1 MGNFSILRP
10 LNQQFIQYP
19 YWIAQDSQFSYEE
32 KGLLTNLLIFKDSF
46 HKSALARFASNGK
59 RSIERAWKGLIAKGI
74 LIAQRFK
81 SNNRFDWSYTV
92 NLEKISRIPKVDYAE
107 IALRHGVSEAVAR
120 AILEE
125 TLPMPPFSASQS
137 EIRVVK
143 TQKGAISKP
152 VLEIEPMP
160 IPVMEIAKPVLEIEP
175 MPISVMEIA
184 KPVLEIE
191 EMPIPVLEVAK
202 QVLEIEKMPIPEIE
216 PSPTLQTPT
225 MGLAEMWIPIMDMDW
240 MSNPFWFESASPLL
254 PAIEIEKPVMVEAKS
269 PISERVNLVWIEK
282 TPLITMETAKP
293 TLATEKMPIIHSATT
308 PQSNAIPSQTA
319 SERHEQY
326 ALRLLQDTKLI
337 DYLRLESPHFEV
349 KPEILVAF
357 QKRLEMN
364 EIQHPTYEKYAQHF
378 RNWLPDF
385 LKYQQKGHSFQS
397 VKKNWDAEN
406 PEKEEKCGSNKA
418 FNILRKKLQNPQSDY
433 MTYQSWVIEL
443 SEMTENLSS
452 ADIAYKKE
460 LLETQKAGKLKE
472 RYEHF
477 KAKNAAAPV
486 RGR

>member
-1 MGNFSILRP
+1 MSNLNILRP
-10 LNQQFIQYP
+10 VNQQFIQYP
-19 YWIAQDSQFSYEE
+19 YWIAQDNQFSFEE
-32 KGLLTNLLIFKDSF
+32 KGLLTNLLSFKDSF

-92 NLEKISRIPKVDYAE
+92 NLEKISRIPTVDYTE

-137 EIRVVK
+137 EI
-143 TQKGAISKP
+143 
-152 VLEIEPMP
+152 
-160 IPVMEIAKPVLEIEP
+160 
-175 MPISVMEIA
+175 
-184 KPVLEIE
+184 
-191 EMPIPVLEVAK
+191 PVLEVAK
-202 QVLEIEKMPIPEIE
+202 HVLEIEPMPIPEIE

-225 MGLAEMWIPIMDMDW
+225 MDWAETWIPITDLDW
-240 MSNPFWFESASPLL
+240 MSTPFGFESL
-254 PAIEIEKPVMVEAKS
+254 PAMEIGKPVMVEAKM
-269 PISERVNLVWIEK
+269 PISERENLGWIEK
-282 TPLITMETAKP
+282 TPLIAIE
-293 TLATEKMPIIHSATT
+293 
-308 PQSNAIPSQTA
+308 NAIPSQTA

-326 ALRLLQDTKLI
+326 AARLLQDTKLT

-349 KPEILVAF
+349 KPEMLVAF

-364 EIQHPTYEKYAQHF
+364 EIQHPNYEKYAQHF
-378 RNWLPDF
+378 RNWLPEF
-385 LKYQQKGHSFQS
+385 LKYQQRSHLFQS
-397 VKKNWDAEN
+397 VKKNRDSEN
-406 PEKEEKCGSNKA
+406 TEKDEKCGSNKA

-433 MTYQSWVIEL
+433 MTYQSWVLEL

-486 RGR
+486 RSR